1 MNSADVIQDMMLAR
15 PKEKAKVAEAVPKA
29 SMDPKYFT
37 TERAK
42 TYHKR
47 ECFAIRHAESLIEM
61 TKEEM
66 EASGRKAC
74 GNCISA
80 P

>member
-1 MNSADVIQDMMLAR
+1 MNSADVIQDMMLVRLPA
-15 PKEKAKVAEAVPKA
+15 PDAVIMPEASKVETF
-29 SMDPKYFT
+29 FT

-42 TYHKR
+42 TYHKKD
-47 ECFAIRHAESLIEM
+47 CFSIRNAEALIEL

-74 GNCISA
+74 GNCI
-80 P
+80 